1 MFHLLGR
8 KIAYIKNLLGKEKLY
23 IPDILSLKK
32 KKKMIRMSLTFVLNL
47 RFHQFLK
54 IEIKLKYSFILI
66 YIRKG

>member
-32 KKKMIRMSLTFVLNL
+32 KKIDQKVSNICTESQISPIFKN
-47 RFHQFLK
+47 
-54 IEIKLKYSFILI
+54 
-66 YIRKG
+66 

>member
-32 KKKMIRMSLTFVLNL
+32 KKKIDQKVSNICTESQISPIFKN
-47 RFHQFLK
+47 
-54 IEIKLKYSFILI
+54 
-66 YIRKG
+66 

>member
-32 KKKMIRMSLTFVLNL
+32 KKKNWSESL
-47 RFHQFLK
+47 
-54 IEIKLKYSFILI
+54 
-66 YIRKG
+66 